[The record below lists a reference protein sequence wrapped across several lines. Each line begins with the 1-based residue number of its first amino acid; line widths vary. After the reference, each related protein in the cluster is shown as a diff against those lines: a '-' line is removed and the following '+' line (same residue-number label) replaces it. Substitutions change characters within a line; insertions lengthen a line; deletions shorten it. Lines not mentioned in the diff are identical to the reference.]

1 MTDFIVGALLGL
13 FIALPFR
20 IAFETRTFVVW
31 SSRRGW
37 VLKWEYDQDKG
48 VGG

>member
-1 MTDFIVGALLGL
+1 MSDSLIGLLLGL
-13 FIALPFR
+13 IIALPFR

-37 VLKWEYDQDKG
+37 VLKWEWKDKP
-48 VGG
+48 

>member
-1 MTDFIVGALLGL
+1 MMDMLIGVIIGALAL
-13 FIALPFR
+13 LPFR

-37 VLKWEYDQDKG
+37 VMQWEWNGKKERE
-48 VGG
+48 